1 MPILNILDDRLLPA
15 LAALRTP
22 RRICHGTLTM
32 TVPKPAQPKPA
43 QPTWQRRAAHH
54 ERECCE
60 EEQHIG
66 TDAQVIGP
74 RRPVAARAVGNAA
87 PSPAGRARVAQP
99 PLVSLRALSLEVGVG
114 GEQIRVVE
122 LGESKGPVR
131 RDVEKQLGGLA
142 FFADVCA
149 GCRCRRTLQTAV
161 AGRLRVA
168 LVDLKARVRSD
179 TAGPRLIP
187 AAVRAEIATTLNRTS
202 IIRQQGK
209 NNSRSLC
216 ASQTKCAACFIRTC
230 TAALAN
236 ALAWG

>member
-66 TDAQVIGP
+66 TDTQVIGP

-114 GEQIRVVE
+114 AEQILVE
-122 LGESKGPVR
+122 IGESEGPAR
-131 RDVEKQLGGLA
+131 RDLEFKFGGLA
-142 FFADVCA
+142 FLADVCA
-149 GCRCRRTLQTAV
+149 GYRCRQTLQTAV

-168 LVDLKARVRSD
+168 LVDLKACLRSD
-179 TAGPRLIP
+179 KAGLRLIP
-187 AAVRAEIATTLNRTS
+187 APARAEITATL
-202 IIRQQGK
+202 G
-209 NNSRSLC
+209 
-216 ASQTKCAACFIRTC
+216 
-230 TAALAN
+230 
-236 ALAWG
+236 G